1 MTGKPT
7 SSSPGQLLL
16 LLWSLLTFSAT
27 FLLVCSGGLVTSHG
41 AGMAVPDWPNTYGYN
56 MFLFP
61 ISRWVGGI
69 FYEHSHRLIASV
81 VGLMTMI
88 LAAWLLAVERRKWV
102 KNLGM
107 ASFVA
112 VCVQGLLGGL
122 RVTENMPEL
131 GIFHGLLAQSFF
143 CALGVLTLAQTASF
157 LQGKWDLLAPDS
169 MLRKLV
175 MGITVLIFIQ
185 LGIAATMRHEHAG
198 LSIPDFPLAYGKLLP
213 DTSEQAVSA
222 INASRVAA
230 DKVPTT
236 AFQIWLQMAHRLVAV
251 LIFVG
256 VSAAAWR
263 ASATAQQRPIR
274 LWCHVWL
281 AMILVQI
288 GLGAWTIWSNKAADV
303 ATTHVA
309 VGALTLLLGV
319 ILSFRLCRGA
329 QIWRFRSP
337 QPSSPAEF
345 ISQTA

>member
-7 SSSPGQLLL
+7 SVSPGQVLL
-16 LLWSLLTFSAT
+16 LLWSLLTFLAT
-27 FLLVCSGGLVTSHG
+27 FVLICSGGLVTSHG

-69 FYEHSHRLIASV
+69 FYEHSHRLIASG
-81 VGLMTMI
+81 VGLMMMI

-102 KNLGM
+102 KVLGM
-107 ASFVA
+107 AAFVA
-112 VCVQGLLGGL
+112 VCVQGVLGGL

-143 CALGVLTLAQTASF
+143 CALGILTISQTAPF
-157 LQGKWDLLAPDS
+157 LRGQWDLQAPDAI
-169 MLRKLV
+169 LRRLV
-175 MGITVLIFIQ
+175 LGVTALIFIQ

-198 LSIPDFPLAYGKLLP
+198 LSIPDFPLAYGKIVP
-213 DTSEQAVSA
+213 DTSAQAIAV
-222 INASRVAA
+222 INTSRVAS

-236 AFQIWLQMAHRLVAV
+236 AFQIWLQMAHRFVAV
-251 LIFVG
+251 LIFAG
-256 VSAAAWR
+256 VAAAFWR
-263 ASATAQQRPIR
+263 SGATAQQRPIR

-281 AMILVQI
+281 AMIFVQI

-319 ILSFRLCRGA
+319 VFSFRLCRGA
-329 QIWRFRSP
+329 QASRFISP
-337 QPSSPAEF
+337 EPSPSAEF
-345 ISQTA
+345 ASQTA